1 MNILEIKNLN
11 ISYKFCGKKI
21 SILKN
26 ANLSVKFC
34 DYICVV
40 GKNGAGKS
48 SLIKAILGIIPID
61 NGKISFINLKRSDV
75 SYVPQFN
82 TGFANMPATVE
93 EAIFT
98 GAVRPGLAKYCT
110 INKISDMTTHFL
122 NKLKIPDLYKRKM
135 MDLSGG
141 QIKRVLIA
149 RALCSEPKI
158 LILDEPFAN
167 LDEETSDILYKMF
180 DRLNAFNKITFVMV
194 LHDTEKAKKV
204 STSIINVEKGKV
216 CQVINKK

>member
-1 MNILEIKNLN
+1 
-11 ISYKFCGKKI
+11 
-21 SILKN
+21 
-26 ANLSVKFC
+26 
-34 DYICVV
+34 
-40 GKNGAGKS
+40 
-48 SLIKAILGIIPID
+48 
-61 NGKISFINLKRSDV
+61 
-75 SYVPQFN
+75 
-82 TGFANMPATVE
+82 
-93 EAIFT
+93 
-98 GAVRPGLAKYCT
+98 
-110 INKISDMTTHFL
+110 MTTHFL